1 LAGVLLVKASRSG
14 VVLTV
19 VILAG
24 WIGCNAFWSVFAE
37 REKTLYAWDHVA
49 YWSLTA
55 SLAEDLST
63 HPVAALVNV
72 GRSLAQ
78 DELNLLPSMPLAPSL
93 ALFGQSRRAWILT
106 VLNIY
111 ALPVLLLG
119 LWAVWRWGE
128 RPENDWDQSVGAMIW
143 LATILLFAPLWEPLA
158 LGYLDIGGLILI
170 FAAIGLVVG
179 TTPLQRR
186 EAGLRALA
194 TGVLVAVLLI
204 FRRWYAFWSLSF
216 CIVVALGALIA
227 VVRYKKTGRPMF
239 DALRMP
245 LMIGAGVV
253 GALVLLV
260 GPRLATM
267 AGTDYGDRFIH
278 YKIHGSV
285 WAELGGLVGHFGL
298 LPLGIA
304 AAGALILLKSEKTRW
319 FAAGLMTQLVVIAVL
334 FRRIQDPT
342 PQHWYLLLPGLML
355 LTAGG
360 LTAWLSAVGRV
371 GRRWGVGVVVMLG
384 LLVSAQVFGVV
395 SVLPSPLAPSPKVV
409 PKVRTDLAEFERLMT
424 WLDGRLEMGSEWI
437 YVLAATGAVSDS
449 SLGFANFS
457 LGTRNRSSAHVLMT
471 AQVDRRDGFP
481 DGLFLA
487 NIVVLPLPIAVRG
500 AGETQ
505 RVVEVPARLF
515 LEGVEIADA
524 FVRLDE
530 IFSFDAGVTAHV
542 FERFRPNTP
551 AEVQALSDLLKV
563 YYPDRPEIWT
573 PQEAVSY

>member
-1 LAGVLLVKASRSG
+1 MLLVKVSRSG
-14 VVLTV
+14 VILAL
-19 VILAG
+19 VILVG
-24 WIGCNAFWSVFAE
+24 WIGCNAFWSAFAE

-55 SLAEDLST
+55 SLAEDFRT
-63 HPVAALVNV
+63 NPVAALANV

-111 ALPVLLLG
+111 ALPALLLG

-128 RPENDWDQSVGAMIW
+128 RPENGWDQGLGVVVW
-143 LATILLFAPLWEPLA
+143 LGTVLLFAPLWEPLA

-170 FAAIGLVVG
+170 FAAVGLAVG
-179 TTPLQRR
+179 TIPLQRT
-186 EAGLRALA
+186 EAALRALA
-194 TGVLVAVLLI
+194 IGVLVAVLLI

-227 VVRYKKTGRPMF
+227 VLRYRKAKRPVF
-239 DALRMP
+239 DALRTP

-253 GALVLLV
+253 GALTVLV
-260 GPRLATM
+260 GPRLGTM

-278 YKIHGSV
+278 YKIHSSV
-285 WAELGGLVGHFGL
+285 WAELGGLVEHFGL

-304 AAGALILLKSEKTRW
+304 AAGALVLLKAEKTRW
-319 FAAGLMTQLVVIAVL
+319 FAAGLITQLVVIAVL
-334 FRRIQDPT
+334 FRRVQDPT

-371 GRRWGVGVVVMLG
+371 GRRWGVGIVVMLG
-384 LLVSAQVFGVV
+384 LLVSAQVFGVI
-395 SVLPSPLAPSPKVV
+395 SVLPSPIAPSPKVV
-409 PKVRTDLAEFERLMT
+409 PKVRGDLAEFERLMT
-424 WLDGRLEMGSEWI
+424 WLDGRLEMGSDWI

-449 SLGFANFS
+449 SLGFTNFS
-457 LGTRNRSSAHVLMT
+457 LGTRSRSSAHVLMT

-487 NIVVLPLPIAVRG
+487 DIVVVPVPVAVRG
-500 AGETQ
+500 TGETQ
-505 RVVEVPARLF
+505 RVVEVPARSF
-515 LEGVEIADA
+515 LEGVGIAEA

-530 IFSFDAGVTAHV
+530 VFTFDEGVTAHV

-551 AEVQALSDLLKV
+551 AEVQSLSDQLKV
-563 YYPDRPEIWT
+563 YYPNRPEIWM
-573 PQEAVSY
+573 PPE

>member
-1 LAGVLLVKASRSG
+1 MRRSATIGAGAIFALVVAN
-14 VVLTV
+14 L
-19 VILAG
+19 
-24 WIGCNAFWSVFAE
+24 FWSSFVE
-37 REKTLYAWDHVA
+37 REHTLYAWDHVA

-55 SLAEDLST
+55 SLAEDLRT
-63 HPVAALVNV
+63 NPVVALANV

-111 ALPVLLLG
+111 ALPALLLG

-128 RPENDWDQSVGAMIW
+128 RPGNDWDQGLCAVVW
-143 LATILLFAPLWEPLA
+143 FATILLFAPLWEPLA

-170 FAAIGLVVG
+170 FAAIGLAVG

-186 EAGLRALA
+186 EAAMRGLA

-216 CIVVALGALIA
+216 CVVVALGALIA
-227 VVRYKKTGRPMF
+227 VVRCMKTGRSVF
-239 DALRMP
+239 DALRTP
-245 LMIGAGVV
+245 LTIGAGVV
-253 GALVLLV
+253 GALAVLV

-278 YKIHGSV
+278 YKVHPSV
-285 WAELGGLVGHFGL
+285 WAELGGLVGHFGA

-334 FRRIQDPT
+334 FRRVQDPT

-360 LTAWLSAVGRV
+360 LTAWLSALGGA
-371 GRRWGVGVVVMLG
+371 GRRWGLVFVVALG
-384 LLVSAQVFGVV
+384 LVVTAQVFGAV
-395 SVLPSPLAPSPKVV
+395 SFVPSPLAPSPRVV
-409 PKVRTDLAEFERLMT
+409 PRVRTDLAEFERLMT
-424 WLDGRLEMGSEWI
+424 WLDGRLDMGSQWI

-449 SLGFANFS
+449 SLGFTNFS

-481 DGLFLA
+481 DGLLLA
-487 NIVVLPLPIAVRG
+487 DIVILPLPVAVRG
-500 AGETQ
+500 GGETQ
-505 RVVEVPARLF
+505 RVVEVPAGFF
-515 LEGVEIADA
+515 LEGAGIAEA

-530 IFSFDAGVTAHV
+530 IFTFDGGVTAHV

-551 AEVQALSDLLKV
+551 AELQVLSDQLKT

-573 PQEAVSY
+573 PPES